1 MEVDI
6 YSIDKKIRDIWGKNK
21 EQIDQ
26 IELEIK
32 DLEDI
37 KKNNDCKDDNSISL
51 HVLRDIEEKIR
62 NLTSI
67 KNSIENINNIQHFY
81 TMDFS
86 DLIEQNKSLIPNK
99 ISFMGKSKKPKN
111 DISKAY
117 LEILKKY
124 DIEYKDLEELTLK
137 NKKSD
142 KKNCSNCGSSDFIIQ
157 QDQNLEICEE
167 CGKQEEKSYKSL
179 SYKDIS
185 RINMSSKYSYERK
198 IHFKDCINQFQ
209 GKQNSTIDDKVYNDL
224 EEQFDL
230 HGLLVGEK
238 NTPSF
243 LSGKLTLLDKKTRF
257 QNITKEHILLFL
269 KENGNSK
276 HYEDVVL
283 IYNKMTGK
291 KVDDISHL
299 ENQLMEDFDK
309 ISNLYDKKFKFTGK
323 IERKSFINTQYILF
337 QLLRRHKYPCKKED
351 FNMLKT
357 LDRKS
362 FHDEIVKELF
372 ETLGFNFTPIF

>member
-1 MEVDI
+1 MEIDI

-26 IELEIK
+26 LELEIK
-32 DLEDI
+32 ELDDI
-37 KKNNDCKDDNSISL
+37 KKNNACKDDNNISL
-51 HVLRDIEEKIR
+51 HVLRDIEEKVR

-99 ISFMGKSKKPKN
+99 ISFIGKSKKPRN

-124 DIEYKDLEELTLK
+124 DIEYKELEELTLK
-137 NKKSD
+137 NKKQER
-142 KKNCSNCGSSDFIIQ
+142 KNCSNCGSSDFIIQ
-157 QDQNLEICEE
+157 QDQNLEICED

-209 GKQNSTIDDKVYNDL
+209 GKQNSTIDDKVFQNL
-224 EEQFDL
+224 EEQFEL
-230 HGLLVGEK
+230 HGLLIGDK
-238 NTPSF
+238 
-243 LSGKLTLLDKKTRF
+243 TLPKKIRF

-283 IYNKMTGK
+283 IYYKMTGK

-337 QLLRRHKYPCKKED
+337 QLLRRHKYPCRKED

>member
-1 MEVDI
+1 MEVNI
-6 YSIDKKIRDIWGKNK
+6 YSIDKKIRDIWDKNK
-21 EQIDQ
+21 EKIDL
-26 IELEIK
+26 IDKEIK
-32 DLEDI
+32 ELEDI
-37 KKNNDCKDDNSISL
+37 SEQNDSKESISL
-51 HVLRDIEEKIR
+51 HVLRDIEHKIKKL
-62 NLTSI
+62 NQQ
-67 KNSIENINNIQHFY
+67 KNIIENINNVQHFY

-86 DLIEQNKSLIPNK
+86 ELLEQYKSAMPNK
-99 ISFMGKSKKPKN
+99 ISFMGKSKKPQN
-111 DISKAY
+111 DICKFY

-124 DIEYKDLEELTLK
+124 DIEYKELEDLTLK
-137 NKKSD
+137 SKKSD
-142 KKNCSNCGSSDFIIQ
+142 KKNCSNCGSSIIIQ
-157 QDQNLEICEE
+157 IEQNLEICED
-167 CGKQEEKSYKSL
+167 CGKQEEKSYKSM

-209 GKQNSTIDDKVYNDL
+209 GKQNATIDDKVFKDL

-230 HGLLVGEK
+230 HGLLVGDKTTPKK
-238 NTPSF
+238 N
-243 LSGKLTLLDKKTRF
+243 RF
-257 QNITKEHILLFL
+257 ENVTKEHILLFL
-269 KENGNSK
+269 KENGHSK

-283 IYNKMTGK
+283 IYHKMTGK
-291 KVDDISHL
+291 KVDDISYL
-299 ENQLMEDFDK
+299 ETQLMEDFDK

-357 LDRKS
+357 LDRKC
-362 FHDEIVKELF
+362 FHDEIVKDLF